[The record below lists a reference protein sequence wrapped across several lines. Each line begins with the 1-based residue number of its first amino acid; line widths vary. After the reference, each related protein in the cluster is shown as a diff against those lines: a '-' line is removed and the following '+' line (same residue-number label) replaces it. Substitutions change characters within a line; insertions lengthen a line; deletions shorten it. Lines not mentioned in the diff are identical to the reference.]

1 MNYLHWT
8 TNEDSS
14 AAVSLGQD
22 NLMKSTTFSD
32 GHISAC
38 LHFGVAM
45 QVQVSTNPFGV
56 NYSINRDDA
65 TIL

>member
-22 NLMKSTTFSD
+22 NLMKYTTFPN

-38 LHFGVAM
+38 LHFGVATYA
-45 QVQVSTNPFGV
+45 SS
-56 NYSINRDDA
+56 SIYK
-65 TIL
+65 TFWG